1 MVKAI
6 PTIFAANYWIMQ
18 NRTREILK
26 KLGVKQ
32 VELAE
37 KLGMTTVGINQLM
50 RTDQP
55 KIETLEKIASAIDVP
70 VWQLYLTD
78 EEIEEVIAQHGK
90 EQAKQSNM
98 CVCPHCGNIVH
109 VEMTL

>member
-1 MVKAI
+1 
-6 PTIFAANYWIMQ
+6 MQ

-26 KLGVKQ
+26 KVGVKQ

-55 KIETLEKIASAIDVP
+55 KIETLEKIAKAIGVP

-78 EEIEEVIAQHGK
+78 EEIEEVVAQHGK
-90 EQAKQSNM
+90 EQAKLSN
-98 CVCPHCGNIVH
+98 VAICPHCGNVVH
-109 VEMTL
+109 VELTP

>member
-1 MVKAI
+1 
-6 PTIFAANYWIMQ
+6 MQ

-26 KLGVKQ
+26 KVGVKQ

-37 KLGMTTVGINQLM
+37 KLGMTTVGINQLL

-55 KIETLEKIASAIDVP
+55 KIETLEKIANAINVP

-78 EEIEEVIAQHGK
+78 EEIEQVVAQHGK
-90 EQAKQSNM
+90 EQAKMSN
-98 CVCPHCGNIVH
+98 VGICPHCGEVVH
-109 VEMTL
+109 IELTK

>member
-1 MVKAI
+1 
-6 PTIFAANYWIMQ
+6 MQ
-18 NRTREILK
+18 HRTREILK

-37 KLGMTTVGINQLM
+37 KLGMTTVGMNQLM

-55 KIETLEKIASAIDVP
+55 KIETLAKIAKAINVP

-78 EEIEEVIAQHGK
+78 EEIEEVVALHSK
-90 EQAKQSNM
+90 EQAKQSN
-98 CVCPHCGNIVH
+98 VAICPHCGNVVH
-109 VEMTL
+109 VELTI